1 MARTSLAERMTRL
14 DQQKARLAEQGAKL
28 RDDERKQRTRRWIE
42 AGGLVEK
49 AGLLGLEPNALF
61 GALLSLTPQAKDTVE
76 VAGWAKAGGAILDR
90 EASVREAG
98 KEPVFVT
105 FATVLPTPFTTRL
118 RAAGLRWNKVL
129 EHWEGQ
135 AQHAEVAELA
145 GEHGGALRRVRS
157 TTDPDS
163 ATRQDKEEREKKAA
177 RTN

>member
-49 AGLLGLEPNALF
+49 AGLIDLEPNALF
-61 GALLSLTPQAKDTVE
+61 GALLSLAPHAKNAAE
-76 VAGWAKAGGAILDR
+76 VADWAKAGGQMLDR
-90 EASVREAG
+90 EAKARAAG
-98 KEPVFVT
+98 KEPVIIT

-129 EHWEGQ
+129 EHWEGL
-135 AQHAEVAELA
+135 AQYDEVAALA
-145 GEHGGALRRVRS
+145 REHNGALRRVRV
-157 TTDPDS
+157 
-163 ATRQDKEEREKKAA
+163 ATESDKEELEKKAA

>member
-49 AGLLGLEPNALF
+49 AGLIDLEPNALF
-61 GALLSLTPQAKDTVE
+61 GALLSLAPHAKNPAE
-76 VAGWAKAGGAILDR
+76 VADWAKAGGQMLDR
-90 EASVREAG
+90 EAKAGEAG
-98 KEPVFVT
+98 KEPVIVT
-105 FATVLPTPFTTRL
+105 FAKVVPTPFTTRL

-129 EHWEGQ
+129 EHWEGL
-135 AQHAEVAELA
+135 AQHDEVAALA
-145 GEHGGALRRVRS
+145 REHNGALRRVRV
-157 TTDPDS
+157 
-163 ATRQDKEEREKKAA
+163 ATEPDKEELEKKAA